1 MITAEIIIV
10 TSASASLILF
20 FAAVNI
26 VTWSISVVVN
36 VGITTACAFIVKK
49 VKINQHL
56 DVGPLRYM

>member
-1 MITAEIIIV
+1 M